1 MSCGFF
7 VPYLN
12 KPFNLLLRFL
22 LAFTATILLYSPLLS
37 QDSHPLFNTEEPI
50 HFTITVDK
58 SVLLADRGKDPQ
70 YHSGSVIV
78 NDSAGNAHTL
88 AAKFRA
94 RGHFRK
100 DEKICRFAPLLIN
113 FEKGKEKKGSPFAGQ
128 NKLKMVMPCESDEYT
143 EREYLL
149 YKVYN
154 LLTPLSLK
162 VRRVKLTLT
171 DSADHTNTEL
181 ISGFLLEPTDQ
192 VAIRNNMVE
201 VEKQGLS
208 PEYLLP
214 SDFALMAVFQFFAG
228 NTDWSVQFQ
237 QNIELA
243 GPTKNAALS
252 PIPYDFDHAGFVN
265 APYAQ
270 PAEELDMQSVRE
282 RRYRGYCLSSLES
295 LQPVFAIFRGKRKEI
310 EDLYRLNT
318 NLPDSYK
325 KWSLDY
331 INAFYLLIDQPKRVK
346 EAFNYPC
353 RPGGTGG
360 VIIKGMKEQ

>member
-1 MSCGFF
+1 M
-7 VPYLN
+7 
-12 KPFNLLLRFL
+12 
-22 LAFTATILLYSPLLS
+22 ILLSAPLLS
-37 QDSHPLFNTEEPI
+37 QDSIPLFNTEDPL
-50 HFTITVDK
+50 HFTITVNK
-58 SVLLADRGKDPQ
+58 SALLADRGKDPQ
-70 YHSGSVIV
+70 NHPGTVIV
-78 NDSAGNAHTL
+78 NDSAGNPHTL
-88 AAKFRA
+88 PAKFRA

-113 FEKGKEKKGSPFAGQ
+113 FEKGKEKKETPFAAQ
-128 NKLKMVMPCESDEYT
+128 NKLKLVMPCVSDEYT

-171 DSADHTNTEL
+171 DSTNKADTEQ

-192 VAIRNNMVE
+192 VALRNKMVE
-201 VEKQGLS
+201 VEKKGLN
-208 PEYLLP
+208 PQYLLP
-214 SDFALMAVFQFFAG
+214 SDFELMTVFQFFAG

-252 PIPYDFDHAGFVN
+252 PIPYDFDHAGLVN
-265 APYAQ
+265 APYAL

-282 RRYRGYCLSSLES
+282 RRYRGYCMPSLES
-295 LQPVFAIFRGKRKEI
+295 LQPVFALFREKRKDI

-318 NLPDSYK
+318 NLSDSYK

-331 INAFYLLIDQPKRVK
+331 INAFYLLIDQPKRMK